1 MSSLELRHPESE
13 LLLPYLDGELPARKA
28 RQVRRHVEA
37 CWQCRTELEELEKTV
52 GECVRYRKK
61 VQEAPLV
68 QPPQPWSDL
77 SQEFARI
84 DRATGRTHFW
94 SRPLIRWTVLAAAS
108 AVLVAATLTLR
119 IWDRHPETNIAE
131 PPQNTVVTQL
141 GPPSASPAGNASA
154 PASTQPL
161 PRRAPERERV
171 EVHATVG
178 DELRAVAALHQLGA
192 DLGDPVEVAR
202 EGERVVVRGAGV
214 SLVRERQIRAALV
227 SLPNVEV
234 QFPQAGTLP
243 APSPAETPAAP
254 QPAPVPTALQ
264 NRLEAQLGGHTQ
276 FEDFSAQL
284 LDHQEAVMARVY
296 ALRRL
301 ANEFPAETE
310 NQMSADNQAL
320 LRRLAQEHMAAM
332 SREIAAIR
340 GAAAPVLQ
348 ALSGE
353 GQVPG
358 REAQAKQGANWQA
371 AAQEVFVSGRQ
382 VDSLLATLLG
392 ASAPEPGGADNLPA
406 AVLNALAQLQASV
419 QQCELLLMH

>member
-52 GECVRYRKK
+52 GECVRYRKR
-61 VQEAPLV
+61 VQEEPLA

-84 DRATGRTHFW
+84 DQAAERPRFW
-94 SRPLIRWTVLAAAS
+94 SRPLIRWTVLAASS
-108 AVLVAATLTLR
+108 AAVVAATLSLR
-119 IWDRHPETNIAE
+119 IWDRHPEANIPE
-131 PPQNTVVTQL
+131 PPQNPVVTQL
-141 GPPSASPAGNASA
+141 GQSSASPAGSASV
-154 PASTQPL
+154 PAGTQPA
-161 PRRAPERERV
+161 PRRAPERSHV

-214 SLVRERQIRAALV
+214 SPVRERQIRAALV
-227 SLPNVEV
+227 ALPNVEV
-234 QFPQAGTLP
+234 QFPEAGTLP
-243 APSPAETPAAP
+243 APSPTETPAAP

-276 FEDFSAQL
+276 FEGFSAQL
-284 LDHQEAVMARVY
+284 LDHQEAVMARIY

-301 ANEFPAETE
+301 ATEFPADTE
-310 NQMSADNQAL
+310 SQMSADNQVL
-320 LRRLAQEHMAAM
+320 LRSLAREHVAAM

-340 GAAAPVLQ
+340 GAAGPVLQ
-348 ALSGE
+348 ALSG
-353 GQVPG
+353 QRQSPG
-358 REAQAKQGANWQA
+358 AEAQAKQGTNWQA
-371 AAQEVFVSGRQ
+371 AAQEVFASGRQ

-392 ASAPEPGGADNLPA
+392 ASAPDPGATVDLPA
-406 AVLNALAQLQASV
+406 AFLNALAQLQASV